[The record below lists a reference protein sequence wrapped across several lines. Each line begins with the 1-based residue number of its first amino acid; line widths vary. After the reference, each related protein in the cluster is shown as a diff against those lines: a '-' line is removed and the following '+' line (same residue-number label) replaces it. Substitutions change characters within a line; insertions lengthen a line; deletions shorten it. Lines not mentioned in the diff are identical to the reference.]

1 MTVEGSLHMLRRIA
15 ASLAVLLVLT
25 LLSISPA
32 IAQTASE
39 CDALLA
45 QLRADTVAAQGSFTN
60 AKDFTGAIAKLD
72 AADAKLDAG
81 KNADAAAKVSNYQA
95 SLNSLATAAKPK
107 LDPAVAEQLVAE
119 AQGVIDCIGAI
130 DAA

>member
-1 MTVEGSLHMLRRIA
+1 MFRRIA
-15 ASLAVLLVLT
+15 ASLAVLLALT

-32 IAQTASE
+32 IAQTASG

-45 QLRADTVAAQGSFTN
+45 QLRTDTVAAEGSFTN

-72 AADAKLDAG
+72 AADVKLDVG
-81 KNADAAAKVSNYQA
+81 KDADAAAKVEDFQA
-95 SLNSLATAAKPK
+95 RLISLATAPKPK
-107 LDPAVAEQLVAE
+107 LDPAVAEQLAAE
-119 AQGVIDCIGAI
+119 AQGVVECIGAL

>member
-1 MTVEGSLHMLRRIA
+1 MLRRIA

>member
-1 MTVEGSLHMLRRIA
+1 MFRRIA
-15 ASLAVLLVLT
+15 ASLVPLLALT
-25 LLSISPA
+25 LLTISPA
-32 IAQTASE
+32 AAQTASE

-45 QLRADTVAAQGSFTN
+45 QLRADTVAAEGSFTN
-60 AKDFTGAIAKLD
+60 AKDLTRAIAKLD

-81 KNADAAAKVSNYQA
+81 KNADAAAKVADFQA
-95 SLNSLATAAKPK
+95 ILTSLATAAKPK
-107 LDPAVAEQLVAE
+107 LDPAVAQQLVEE